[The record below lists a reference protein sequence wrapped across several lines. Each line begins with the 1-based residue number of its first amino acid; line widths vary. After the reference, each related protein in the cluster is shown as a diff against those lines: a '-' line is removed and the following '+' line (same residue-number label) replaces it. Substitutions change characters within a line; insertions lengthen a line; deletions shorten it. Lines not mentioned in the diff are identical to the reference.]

1 MSDSDAID
9 SALRDL
15 LHDQQ
20 ERQQRLRHVQEFMT
34 TPVFLD
40 LAELSADVS
49 DDAEALAER
58 RRDLDYRIDIL
69 SSVLELLREE
79 KRAIGRIRP
88 HAGTDQDSPAAHS
101 GAQGA
106 SDPKETE
113 RSNNKTN

>member
-1 MSDSDAID
+1 MSDPDAID
-9 SALRDL
+9 SALHDL
-15 LHDQQ
+15 LRDQQ

-79 KRAIGRIRP
+79 KRAMGRIRP
-88 HAGTDQDSPAAHS
+88 HACADQGAPAEHS
-101 GAQGA
+101 AAQGA
-106 SDPKETE
+106 SAPKDTE
-113 RSNNKTN
+113 CSNNKTK